1 MANADDAR
9 TAPDTPIAADLRPP
23 ASIKFFYSIGQVVE
37 SGYLATNGFIFFYY
51 TAVLGLS
58 GSMVGAALAISLC
71 LDAAADPLIGSWSD
85 SVRSRFGRRLPV
97 MLIGAPLTMLTMGLL
112 FAPPSGLSPLLLFG
126 WLTLTKMSVR
136 AFASMFNIPY
146 FALGGEMTEHYGER
160 SKIVAIRLLSG
171 ILVTVVITAMAYSVF
186 FAGPGGL
193 QRPDRYPAFGWT
205 IAVIVLAG
213 ALISC
218 AGLWRYAAALPQP
231 VTPAE
236 PMARRL
242 GGELIEVFGNPTFR
256 ILFGSMLLFASAAGV
271 HAALQNHNY
280 VFVWKLR
287 PETMQV
293 LSYANL
299 TGILVGIPLT
309 SMLLRR
315 LEKKA
320 VVTIGFGLVVVFWS
334 LLPSLRASGL
344 FTLSGSAALPWLA
357 ASTLFAG
364 IGAGLIFIAYPSM
377 MADAADEHEHRFSAR
392 REGLFFSGLG
402 FAGKAAGGIGTL
414 VGGFALDLL
423 RFPKEAGRQVDAVIP
438 EDVLSH
444 LVLAWGPLPAALCV
458 LGGIVFAPYAIS
470 RARQEHIAAE
480 LKVRRAE
487 DVSAGRSS

>member
-231 VTPAE
+231 VTD
-236 PMARRL
+236 RK
-242 GGELIEVFGNPTFR
+242 
-256 ILFGSMLLFASAAGV
+256 S
-271 HAALQNHNY
+271 
-280 VFVWKLR
+280 
-287 PETMQV
+287 
-293 LSYANL
+293 
-299 TGILVGIPLT
+299 
-309 SMLLRR
+309 
-315 LEKKA
+315 
-320 VVTIGFGLVVVFWS
+320 VV
-334 LLPSLRASGL
+334 
-344 FTLSGSAALPWLA
+344 
-357 ASTLFAG
+357 
-364 IGAGLIFIAYPSM
+364 
-377 MADAADEHEHRFSAR
+377 
-392 REGLFFSGLG
+392 
-402 FAGKAAGGIGTL
+402 
-414 VGGFALDLL
+414 
-423 RFPKEAGRQVDAVIP
+423 
-438 EDVLSH
+438 
-444 LVLAWGPLPAALCV
+444 
-458 LGGIVFAPYAIS
+458 
-470 RARQEHIAAE
+470 
-480 LKVRRAE
+480 
-487 DVSAGRSS
+487 